1 MKPHTDSFTGWQA
14 RSQQRITARD
24 EMRPS
29 LLDRL
34 TDDHPE
40 QQNVESG
47 RQSIS
52 HQTLRT
58 QVLRDLQWLF
68 NCINNESQ
76 HDLKPWPDAQM
87 SVINFGLTPL
97 AGKRMSEIEWDD
109 VRTALRRAMLQF
121 EPRII
126 PHDLQIRCLTD
137 VNALN
142 NHNTL
147 AIEISGNLWCIPWP
161 LAFVFR
167 TELDLEHSRFDLK
180 DADA

>member
-1 MKPHTDSFTGWQA
+1 MKNHPDSFNGWQA
-14 RSQQRITARD
+14 RNHQRVMPQD

-34 TDDHPE
+34 TDDQPD
-40 QQNVESG
+40 QQKLETG
-47 RQSIS
+47 RQALS
-52 HQTLRT
+52 HQQLRT

-76 HDLKPWPDAQM
+76 HNLKSCPDARL

-109 VRTALRRAMLQF
+109 VRGSLQRAMLQF

-126 PHDLQIRCLTD
+126 PQDLQIRCLSD
-137 VNALN
+137 VNAHN
-142 NHNTL
+142 HHNTL
-147 AIEISGNLWCIPWP
+147 SIEISGNLWCIPWP

-180 DADA
+180 ESN

>member
-1 MKPHTDSFTGWQA
+1 
-14 RSQQRITARD
+14 
-24 EMRPS
+24 
-29 LLDRL
+29 
-34 TDDHPE
+34 
-40 QQNVESG
+40 
-47 RQSIS
+47 
-52 HQTLRT
+52 
-58 QVLRDLQWLF
+58 
-68 NCINNESQ
+68 
-76 HDLKPWPDAQM
+76 M

-147 AIEISGNLWCIPWP
+147 SIEISGNLWCIPWP